1 MSFSRSDLVSQRTQF
16 EKGGIGQ
23 WFRLFRD
30 KKVFSLIKED
40 CHCLIDLGCGEGIT
54 LEALLKRFP
63 GKECLGIDR
72 DEENVKKCRFYRLPV
87 VCGDICHLSIKTG
100 STDCCLLMDV
110 IEHLDSPETAL
121 KEILR
126 ILRPGGRLI
135 LIFPNDW
142 MFFLARLLFLKFRE
156 AFHDA
161 GHVRQWNPKK
171 MGSLLEAKGF
181 KVSRRTS
188 LPFFFW
194 PVSLYHLIEAE
205 KR

>member
-1 MSFSRSDLVSQRTQF
+1 
-16 EKGGIGQ
+16 
-23 WFRLFRD
+23 
-30 KKVFSLIKED
+30 
-40 CHCLIDLGCGEGIT
+40 
-54 LEALLKRFP
+54 
-63 GKECLGIDR
+63 
-72 DEENVKKCRFYRLPV
+72 
-87 VCGDICHLSIKTG
+87 
-100 STDCCLLMDV
+100 MDV